1 MIEIENLWYVYES
14 GFTALKG
21 VSIRISNGEYLAI
34 MGKNGAGKTTLAK
47 HLNGLLKPTR
57 GYVLIDGMDTRDYSV
72 AQLSRKVGYVFQN
85 PDRFL
90 FAESVEKELMFT
102 LKNLGF
108 SESEIPSLITRTL
121 NDLNLSQFRNR
132 SPFSLSGGERR
143 RVALAAILCANP
155 DYIVLDEPTVGQDFY
170 EKERLAALLERLNK
184 KDRRAV
190 IVISHDVEFVADH
203 IPRTITMSDG
213 LIVSDGPT
221 NKVLTN
227 QLIIRRSNLKLP
239 QISELFTLLHE
250 KNSHIPRD
258 IVNIE
263 QALEAFNK
271 LTSSRKR

>member
-227 QLIIRRSNLKLP
+227 QLIIERSNLKLP

>member
-21 VSIRISNGEYLAI
+21 VSIQISNGEYLAI

-184 KDRRAV
+184 KDRRDV

>member
-57 GYVLIDGMDTRDYSV
+57 GYVLIDGIDTRDYSV

-227 QLIIRRSNLKLP
+227 QLIIERSNLKLP

>member
-21 VSIRISNGEYLAI
+21 VSIQISNGEYLAI

-227 QLIIRRSNLKLP
+227 QLIIERSNLKLP

>member
-21 VSIRISNGEYLAI
+21 VSIQISNGEYLAI

>member
-21 VSIRISNGEYLAI
+21 VSIQISNGEYLAI

-203 IPRTITMSDG
+203 IPRTITMCDG

-227 QLIIRRSNLKLP
+227 QLIIERSNLKLP